1 MTLLL
6 LTGSAK
12 AVDPDA
18 PAEPDVGALEGVPAA
33 PLLRRGQEEGGA
45 QRAGLQGGQRERGGG
60 PSNRRPFL
68 GQIQY
73 TKYHISIVKLLTI
86 LTKTFTGSLI
96 TS

>member
-45 QRAGLQGGQRERGGG
+45 QRAGLQGGQREREEGVLPTGDHFWG
-60 PSNRRPFL
+60 RFNIPN
-68 GQIQY
+68 I
-73 TKYHISIVKLLTI
+73 ISQL
-86 LTKTFTGSLI
+86 
-96 TS
+96 